1 MSRKSGKHFEE
12 YAARFLQKKG
22 LKLLTQ
28 NFPAYRGEL
37 DLVMRDGETLVF
49 VEVKFRK
56 NSNFGSAAE
65 TVTLK
70 KQQHMVLAAQFY
82 LQSHQQ
88 FSQLACRFDVIAING
103 TSRQDD
109 NPKIDWIKN
118 AFLIT

>member
-28 NFPAYRGEL
+28 NFHAYRGEL